1 MAQRYDAVIIG
12 GGHNGLISA
21 AYLARAGLKTL
32 VLERRHVLGGA
43 AVTEEIVPG
52 FRFSVASYVVSLLR
66 PEVIRELQL
75 PKYGLDILPLDGTF
89 TPLHPGE
96 GPRPAKGSRASK
108 AADGGDYLWR
118 VNDHGRTVR
127 ELRRWSK
134 SDAEAYEEYGQLMVE
149 MARFIK
155 PILGIVPADPTD
167 IDPRP
172 LLPLAGLARAFGQLP
187 ERQQAVFVQLMTMSA
202 ADFLDQWFET
212 DPLKATMSASG
223 IIGTYQGIRSPGT
236 AYVLLHHYM
245 GEIDGAFRAWGI
257 PKGGTGGVS
266 YAIARSAQALGAE
279 IRTEAPVARIT
290 VRSGRAT
297 GVVLESGEEI
307 EASVVLSS
315 ADAKVTFLDLLE
327 DGTLDPGFEQEVRR
341 FKFRGSSGKVN
352 LAVDALPE
360 FSCLPGFG
368 EHLRGAISFSPSM
381 TDMEQAYDDAKY
393 GHWSRKPYIDMII
406 PTLVD
411 PEMAPPGKHVISCFV
426 QYAPYKLDPSLGT
439 WDDNREAFGD
449 AVIDRIAEFAPNIRD
464 IIVGRQVLTPL
475 DIERTI
481 GLTEGNIFQG
491 ELSLEQLFFNRPVP
505 GYARFRTP
513 IKDLWLSGSS
523 THPGGGLMGANG
535 RLAALE
541 VLRAR
546 GRKVA

>member
-12 GGHNGLISA
+12 GGHNGLVSA
-21 AYLARAGLKTL
+21 AYLARAGLRTL

-66 PEVIRELQL
+66 PEIIRELRL
-75 PKYGLDILPLDGTF
+75 PEHGLDILPLDGTF
-89 TPLHPGE
+89 TPLPAGAGAHTG
-96 GPRPAKGSRASK
+96 GP
-108 AADGGDYLWR
+108 DYLWR

-127 ELRRWSK
+127 ELRRWSP

-155 PILGIVPADPTD
+155 PILGIVPGDPTEL
-167 IDPRP
+167 DPRP
-172 LLPLAGLARAFGQLP
+172 LLPLAGLARSFGRLT

-266 YAIARSAQALGAE
+266 LSIASAARSLGAE
-279 IRTEAPVARIT
+279 IRTEAAVARIMT
-290 VRSGRAT
+290 RGDRAT
-297 GVVLESGEEI
+297 GVVLQDGEEI

-327 DGTLDPGFEQEVRR
+327 PGTLDADFEAEVRR

-352 LAVDALPE
+352 LAVDRLPE
-360 FSCLPGFG
+360 FTCLPGVG

-381 TDMEQAYDDAKY
+381 DDMERAYDDAKY
-393 GHWSRKPYIDMII
+393 GRWSRKPYIDMII

-411 PEMAPPGKHVISCFV
+411 PGMAPPGKHVISCFV

-449 AVIDRIAEFAPNIRD
+449 TVIDRIAEFAPNIRD

-475 DIERTI
+475 DIERTM

-513 IKDLWLSGSS
+513 VRDLWLSGSS

-541 VLRAR
+541 VLKSR